1 MRPQLLSRQFGK
13 EATQAQHHQPQEKLI
28 MERLRRQLLEP
39 QEEQSKAQ
47 GRRYDSQ
54 SAALVRKGRLGARLR
69 LDSLEW
75 QLRRLLAQAQ

>member
-1 MRPQLLSRQFGK
+1 V
-13 EATQAQHHQPQEKLI
+13 T
-28 MERLRRQLLEP
+28 ERLRRQLLEP

-47 GRRYDSQ
+47 GRRCDNQ
-54 SAALVRKGRLGARLR
+54 EAALVRKDRVDEGLR